1 MRWILRLV
9 ANAVA
14 LAIAT
19 WILSGISLTGS
30 STTSKIITLLVVA
43 LIFGV
48 LNAIIKPIF
57 ALFTAP
63 LILLTLGLF
72 LIVINAC
79 MLLLTSWLAG
89 LFDLG
94 WSVDGFWTAVL
105 GAIIISI
112 VSFVLNVFLPDPD
125 DRDVTEES
133 TGRPVR
139 VVFVCLGNI
148 CRSPMAERVA
158 ERAAADAGVTGVEF
172 ASAGTI
178 SEEFDDPMDRR
189 RRPYSR
195 SMATGTRITRRVGSP
210 RRRSS
215 QLTSLWR
222 WSPVMCVA
230 SWLSRP
236 TVAR

>member
-1 MRWILRLV
+1 MRWILRLL
-9 ANAVA
+9 ANAAA

-19 WILSGISLTGS
+19 WILSGITLTAP
-30 STTSKIITLLVVA
+30 TTARKVIVLLVVA

-94 WSVDGFWTAVL
+94 WDVDGFWTAVL

-112 VSFVLNVFLPDPD
+112 VSFILNVFLPDPD
-125 DRDVTEES
+125 
-133 TGRPVR
+133 
-139 VVFVCLGNI
+139 NK
-148 CRSPMAERVA
+148 RS
-158 ERAAADAGVTGVEF
+158 D
-172 ASAGTI
+172 
-178 SEEFDDPMDRR
+178 
-189 RRPYSR
+189 
-195 SMATGTRITRRVGSP
+195 
-210 RRRSS
+210 
-215 QLTSLWR
+215 
-222 WSPVMCVA
+222 
-230 SWLSRP
+230 
-236 TVAR
+236 